1 MILLRENVLDNW
13 AGRETRVHQA
23 AGKTP
28 AIFII
33 RRIMKEL
40 SIFVDESGDFGEYDY
55 HAPFYIISMVL
66 HDQSVDIDNEL
77 NALENELTNIG
88 WKKHCV
94 HAGPVIR
101 SEEEYHGYDLKDRQK
116 ILMKMMTFIRHL
128 DVQIKSIY
136 IEKKHI
142 EDSVEATGKLSKQ
155 LAAFIKESF
164 QFFCSYDVVK
174 VYYDNGQVEVTRIL
188 SSVFNALLENVEFRK
203 VIPADY
209 RLFQVADLIC
219 TLKLTEL
226 KMEKNQLSKS
236 ELFFFSD
243 KRTLKKNYLK
253 PLSKKEL

>member
-1 MILLRENVLDNW
+1 
-13 AGRETRVHQA
+13 
-23 AGKTP
+23 
-28 AIFII
+28 
-33 RRIMKEL
+33 MKEL

-55 HAPFYIISMVL
+55 RAPFYIISMVL
-66 HDQSVDIDNEL
+66 HDQSVGIDNDL
-77 NALENELTNIG
+77 KALENELANIG
-88 WKKHCV
+88 WPKHCV
-94 HAGPVIR
+94 HAGPIIR

-116 ILMKMMTFIRHL
+116 ILMKMMTFIRRL
-128 DVQIKSIY
+128 DVQFKSIY

-155 LAAFIKESF
+155 LAAFIRDNY
-164 QFFCSYDVVK
+164 QFFCGYDVVK

-203 VIPADY
+203 VMPADY

-226 KMEKNQLSKS
+226 KMENHQLSKS
-236 ELFFFSD
+236 EVFFFND
-243 KRTLKKNYLK
+243 ERTLKKNYLK

>member
-1 MILLRENVLDNW
+1 
-13 AGRETRVHQA
+13 
-23 AGKTP
+23 
-28 AIFII
+28 
-33 RRIMKEL
+33 MKEL

-66 HDQSVDIDNEL
+66 HDQSVEIDNDL
-77 NALENELTNIG
+77 KALENELANIG
-88 WKKHCV
+88 WPKHCV

-128 DVQIKSIY
+128 DVNFKSIH

-155 LAAFIKESF
+155 LAAFIRENYQLF
-164 QFFCSYDVVK
+164 YDYDAVK
-174 VYYDNGQVEVTRIL
+174 IYYDNGQVEVTRIL

-203 VIPADY
+203 VMPADY

-219 TLKLTEL
+219 TLKLAEL
-226 KMEKNQLSKS
+226 KMENHQLSKS
-236 ELFFFSD
+236 EMFFFND
-243 KRTLKKNYLK
+243 ERTLKKNYLK
-253 PLSKKEL
+253 PLAKKEL

>member
-1 MILLRENVLDNW
+1 
-13 AGRETRVHQA
+13 
-23 AGKTP
+23 
-28 AIFII
+28 
-33 RRIMKEL
+33 MKEL

-66 HDQSVDIDNEL
+66 HDQSVDIDNDL
-77 NALENELTNIG
+77 KTFENELANIG
-88 WKKHCV
+88 WSKHCI

-128 DVQIKSIY
+128 DVRFKSIY

-155 LAAFIKESF
+155 LAAFIRENY
-164 QFFCSYDVVK
+164 QFFCGYDVVK

-203 VIPADY
+203 VMPADY

-226 KMEKNQLSKS
+226 KMENHQLSKS
-236 ELFFFSD
+236 DIFFFND
-243 KRTLKKNYLK
+243 ERTLKKNYLK